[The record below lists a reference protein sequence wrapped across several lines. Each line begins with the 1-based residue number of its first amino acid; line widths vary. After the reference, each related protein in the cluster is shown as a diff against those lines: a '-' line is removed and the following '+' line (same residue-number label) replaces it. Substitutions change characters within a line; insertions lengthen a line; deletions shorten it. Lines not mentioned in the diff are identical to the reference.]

1 MARKPPRV
9 VTNVLW
15 NWTNY
20 GLKIAVAFYITPLL
34 IHRLGDTSYGLWIL
48 LSSILGYYG
57 LLNFGIDSALVH
69 LISKH
74 LANNRREEIAKVVT
88 TSRFVFGLIALGVVV
103 LSLGLGAAFAYS
115 DLVFENIF
123 NLSEELRQPF
133 ALLLVVLSVG
143 MAGSFFARVFVSIL
157 RARERYDLLNSI
169 EIVMLIVRTL
179 AIVFLM
185 GESLLAL
192 GCIFALSGILTA
204 IAVWVTARRISPAIA
219 ERDIRPSFDPTTFR
233 TIRECGVY
241 SFLDSLADQVR
252 FYTDALVI
260 GQFMRIQFI
269 TYYNLAAVLI
279 TYFRHFIGHAASPFF
294 PVFSRYHGANDKEAL
309 RRTFL
314 RASKVLAFL
323 AVLAAGNIMGS
334 ALPFLHLWV
343 GDVLSPEYVTLSY
356 RVLLVLLFPFTLE
369 MIQSIAMNVI
379 YGTGQHHRLTRL
391 IGLEA
396 LANLILSIVLVRSY
410 GLLGVALGTGIPL
423 VVTQL
428 VFVSRIVCHLTGVG
442 TVRYVVHSIVLPV
455 CCGLVLGTSQI
466 ALHGAT
472 GTKTYWGLAAVAFS
486 TSLIFVVPMLRLYFS
501 SDERRLFWDMW
512 ISLRGD
518 RSS

>member
-88 TSRFVFGLIALGVVV
+88 TSRFVFGIIALGVVV
-103 LSLGLGAAFAYS
+103 LSLRLGAAFAYS

-204 IAVWVTARRISPAIA
+204 IAV
-219 ERDIRPSFDPTTFR
+219 
-233 TIRECGVY
+233 
-241 SFLDSLADQVR
+241 
-252 FYTDALVI
+252 
-260 GQFMRIQFI
+260 
-269 TYYNLAAVLI
+269 
-279 TYFRHFIGHAASPFF
+279 
-294 PVFSRYHGANDKEAL
+294 
-309 RRTFL
+309 
-314 RASKVLAFL
+314 
-323 AVLAAGNIMGS
+323 
-334 ALPFLHLWV
+334 
-343 GDVLSPEYVTLSY
+343 
-356 RVLLVLLFPFTLE
+356 
-369 MIQSIAMNVI
+369 
-379 YGTGQHHRLTRL
+379 
-391 IGLEA
+391 
-396 LANLILSIVLVRSY
+396 
-410 GLLGVALGTGIPL
+410 
-423 VVTQL
+423 
-428 VFVSRIVCHLTGVG
+428 
-442 TVRYVVHSIVLPV
+442 
-455 CCGLVLGTSQI
+455 
-466 ALHGAT
+466 
-472 GTKTYWGLAAVAFS
+472 
-486 TSLIFVVPMLRLYFS
+486 
-501 SDERRLFWDMW
+501 
-512 ISLRGD
+512 
-518 RSS
+518 